1 MDLFIAAIIGAV
13 AGSMY
18 RMSKKN
24 KDEQNLRVT
33 QKVTNTP
40 VTTNATSALNT
51 RVDLNE
57 QNLPTM
63 VKQVCSVIE
72 DKLRG
77 KDLSAYHQNIKTFR
91 FTSYIPMRGDNAAK
105 KKGVYE
111 SLYYNLDNLIYL
123 SKNCTYLSLCH
134 ELLHLCTNR
143 VINGVAYCGFAQITK
158 RNVVGY
164 GFNEGYTELLT
175 DRYFNENHLY
185 RTTYP
190 KEVAFAK
197 VIENLVGRY
206 RMEDLYFK
214 SDLNG
219 LVTQLNNYYRK
230 EDILKFISS
239 IDIIG
244 KACLEDGYKMNRKN
258 LDNALVYA
266 CNFAYDAT
274 DKKIKM
280 SQGNDDVL
288 CRSRILIK
296 NALKEA
302 LSLTVKD
309 SPTYDYINEMLKR
322 TDIDYPRER
331 AHVKRKQ
338 F

>member
-18 RMSKKN
+18 RMNKKK

-33 QKVTNTP
+33 QKITNTP
-40 VTTNATSALNT
+40 VTTNTTSALNT
-51 RVDLNE
+51 RVNLNN

-63 VKQVCSVIE
+63 VKQVCNIIE

-77 KDLSAYHQNIKTFR
+77 KDLSAYHHNIKTLQFVP
-91 FTSYIPMRGDNAAK
+91 SIDMIGENSSS

-111 SLYYNLDNLIYL
+111 SLYYTLDNKIYL
-123 SKNCTYLSLCH
+123 SKRCTYLSLCH

-143 VINGVAYCGFAQITK
+143 VADGISYCGFAQITN

-197 VIENLVGRY
+197 VIENLIGRY
-206 RMEDLYFK
+206 KMEDLYFK
-214 SDLNG
+214 SDLYG
-219 LVTQLNNYYRK
+219 LITQLNSYYRK

-244 KACLEDGYKMNRKN
+244 KACLEDGYKMDRKTI
-258 LDNALVYA
+258 DNALVYA
-266 CNFAYDAT
+266 STFAYDAT

-280 SQGNDDVL
+280 SQGNEDVL

-296 NALKEA
+296 NALKES

-331 AHVKRKQ
+331 AHVKRRQ